1 MPKVSIIVPVYN
13 VEVYLEKCL
22 DSLVNQTLKDIEIII
37 VNDGSPD
44 NSQKIIDKY
53 QKKYKNIKAY
63 LKENGGLSDARNY
76 GIKKAN
82 GEYLSFVDSDDY
94 IDTTMLEKM
103 YKLAKKENLDLVV
116 CNTINI
122 DDTGNGIE
130 INSNYNY
137 SDDTIKN
144 YLLSPP
150 MACIRIYK
158 KELFKNIKFK
168 KGIYYEDLEL
178 TPKLVKYTKKI
189 GFIDEGLY
197 YYYQRVGSIMK
208 QKEFNNKL
216 LDIFDVLETNK
227 LELLK
232 EYPDEVEYMY
242 ITHLLRTSTL
252 RFLEYDNYKELI
264 NKITNTM
271 KCYFPNWNKN
281 KYYQKSSKK
290 LKLICTLAYHKNI
303 FILKLIKKITNK

>member
-1 MPKVSIIVPVYN
+1 MIKVSVIVPVYN
-13 VEVYLEKCL
+13 VEEYLEKCL
-22 DSLVNQTLKDIEIII
+22 ESLVNQTLKDIEIIV

-44 NSQKIIDKY
+44 NSQKIIDRY

-76 GIKKAN
+76 GIKNAN

-122 DDTGNGIE
+122 DDTGNSIE

-197 YYYQRVGSIMK
+197 YYYQRIGSIMK
-208 QKEFNNKL
+208 QKKFNNKL

-242 ITHLLRTSTL
+242 ITHLLRTATL

-264 NKITNTM
+264 NKITNTI
-271 KCYFPNWNKN
+271 KCYFPNWTKN
-281 KYYQKSSKK
+281 KYYRKSSKK
-290 LKLICTLAYHKNI
+290 LKLICTLAYHKKI